1 MGVTVGGARVN
12 ETVACKIICFAEDSS
27 QFFHPNASSAISFV
41 ALQQMGETA
50 AVAWRPP
57 GNTNSEPNYWAHSN
71 QTKTML
77 KNLSPLHT
85 PELLHTL
92 ASMGHGDD
100 IAIVDAHFP
109 AVSMAK
115 RLIRLDG
122 VDAPAALE
130 ACLRLIPLDTFV
142 DDPASRMEVVD
153 DPDHIPEVQKQFQK
167 VIDQEEGKHWPLA
180 KIERHAFYER
190 AKKAYAIV
198 ITGELRPYGCVL
210 IKKGV
215 VL

>member
-1 MGVTVGGARVN
+1 
-12 ETVACKIICFAEDSS
+12 
-27 QFFHPNASSAISFV
+27 
-41 ALQQMGETA
+41 
-50 AVAWRPP
+50 
-57 GNTNSEPNYWAHSN
+57 
-71 QTKTML
+71 ML

-100 IAIVDAHFP
+100 LAIVDAHFP

-115 RLIRLDG
+115 RLVRLDG
-122 VDAPAALE
+122 VDGPAALA

-142 DDPASRMEVVD
+142 DDPALRMEVVD
-153 DPDHIPEVQKQFQK
+153 DPDQIPEVQQQFQK

-198 ITGELRPYGCVL
+198 ATGELRPYGCVL

-215 VL
+215 VLNG

>member
-1 MGVTVGGARVN
+1 
-12 ETVACKIICFAEDSS
+12 
-27 QFFHPNASSAISFV
+27 
-41 ALQQMGETA
+41 
-50 AVAWRPP
+50 
-57 GNTNSEPNYWAHSN
+57 
-71 QTKTML
+71 ML

-100 IAIVDAHFP
+100 LAIVDAHFP

-115 RLIRLDG
+115 RLVRLDG
-122 VDAPAALE
+122 ADGPAALE

-142 DDPASRMEVVD
+142 DHPASRMEVVD
-153 DPDHIPEVQKQFQK
+153 EPDKIPEVQQLFQK

-190 AKKAYAIV
+190 AKKAFAIV
-198 ITGELRPYGCVL
+198 ATGELRPYGCIL

-215 VL
+215 VLNR

>member
-1 MGVTVGGARVN
+1 LPAKLSVLQKIARSFSLECIIRNFICRTPTN
-12 ETVACKIICFAEDSS
+12 EGNCRSRVAPPINAYAGP
-27 QFFHPNASSAISFV
+27 HPW
-41 ALQQMGETA
+41 ALLIET
-50 AVAWRPP
+50 
-57 GNTNSEPNYWAHSN
+57 N
-71 QTKTML
+71 TML

-100 IAIVDAHFP
+100 LAIVDAHFP

-153 DPDHIPEVQKQFQK
+153 DPDHIPEVQRQFQK

-190 AKKAYAIV
+190 AKRAYAIV
-198 ITGELRPYGCVL
+198 VTGELRPYGCVL

-215 VL
+215 VLNR

>member
-1 MGVTVGGARVN
+1 
-12 ETVACKIICFAEDSS
+12 
-27 QFFHPNASSAISFV
+27 
-41 ALQQMGETA
+41 
-50 AVAWRPP
+50 
-57 GNTNSEPNYWAHSN
+57 
-71 QTKTML
+71 ML

-100 IAIVDAHFP
+100 LVIVDAHFP

-122 VDAPAALE
+122 VGAPAALE

-142 DDPASRMEVVD
+142 DDPALRMAVVE
-153 DPDHIPEVQKQFQK
+153 DPDQIPEVQQDFQK
-167 VIDQEEGKHWPLA
+167 VIDREENKHWPLV

-198 ITGELRPYGCVL
+198 VTGELRPYGCVL

-215 VL
+215 VLNS